1 MDAEPDVTVAWGG
14 LSTPGRRVLVQLG
27 AVWLLGTTLLTAAI
41 PALAPLLF
49 VGWGAVLVGLLVVV
63 VLGAGLLWLIARS
76 TASVTVLGARPG
88 LWVLLVLAG
97 GLALARLG
105 WRWTDEVGL
114 GVSSDATLTLLL
126 GGVPFVLVAGLLL
139 RGWRPR
145 LAAGLA
151 LVGLLGVGLVALARS
166 GPDEVTERLR
176 YAAQDRR
183 TAYVVEI
190 PGYRPVDSAYGGAL
204 GAGEFAPADPSA
216 VPPARYVNVI
226 ADPVV
231 GDARGEC
238 GQPHLDAA
246 PAAESCATEPGGA
259 VYLRGVVEHGYQIT
273 RGDRGVVVLG
283 SLAVDRDLLRRATRT
298 LRPAT
303 VGDLPTE
310 ERPADLFVVDLPGY
324 RAQPL
329 GIPRGVGYGPADHT
343 GGAASV
349 RVGLSV
355 TVAGQDPCVQAACT
369 SEGAGLTYVRREDSH
384 AYVLRR
390 GDVDVGVTGGVS
402 VGRELLRDAALSAR
416 PASEDEL
423 LRALPPPPDRDLL
436 DRLRAWLQT
445 VPAAATS

>member
-1 MDAEPDVTVAWGG
+1 MHAEPDVTVARGG
-14 LSTPGRRVLVQLG
+14 LSTPGRRVLGQLG
-27 AVWLLGTTLLTAAI
+27 AVWLLGSTLLTTVI

-76 TASVTVLGARPG
+76 TASVTVLGSRLG
-88 LWVLLVLAG
+88 LWALLVLAG
-97 GLALARLG
+97 GLALALLG

-114 GVSSDATLTLLL
+114 GISSDPSLALLL
-126 GGVPFVLVAGLLL
+126 GGVPYVLVAGLLL

-151 LVGLLGVGLVALARS
+151 LVGLLGFGLVALARS

-183 TAYVVEI
+183 AAYVVEI
-190 PGYRPVDSAYGGAL
+190 PGYRAIDSAYGGEL
-204 GAGEFAPADPSA
+204 GAGEFAPADPA
-216 VPPARYVNVI
+216 EVPPLRYVNVI
-226 ADPVV
+226 AGPVV

-246 PAAESCATEPGGA
+246 PTVESCATEPGGA
-259 VYLRGVVEHGYQIT
+259 VYLRGVVEHGYQMI
-273 RGDRGVVVLG
+273 RADRGVVVLG

-298 LRPAT
+298 IRPAT
-303 VGDLPTE
+303 AVDLPTE

-324 RAQPL
+324 RAQPI
-329 GIPRGVGYGPADHT
+329 GIPRGVGYAPADHT
-343 GGAASV
+343 GGDASV
-349 RVGLSV
+349 RVALHV
-355 TVAGQDPCVQAACT
+355 TFADQDPCFQAACT
-369 SEGAGLTYVRREDSH
+369 TEGNGLTYVRREDSH

-390 GDVDVGVTGGVS
+390 GDVHVAVTGGVS
-402 VGRELLRDAALSAR
+402 VDRSLLRDAALAAR

-423 LRALPPPPDRDLL
+423 LRALPPPPNRDLL
-436 DRLRAWLQT
+436 DRLRAWLQART
-445 VPAAATS
+445 

>member
-1 MDAEPDVTVAWGG
+1 MGAEPDVTGAWGG
-14 LSTPGRRVLVQLG
+14 PLTPGWRVLGQLG
-27 AVWLLGTTLLTAAI
+27 AVWMLGSALLTTVI

-49 VGWGAVLVGLLVVV
+49 VGLGAVLVGLLVVV
-63 VLGAGLLWLIARS
+63 VLGVGLLRLIARS
-76 TASVTVLGARPG
+76 TASVTVLGTRPG
-88 LWVLLVLAG
+88 LWALLVLVG
-97 GLALARLG
+97 GLALARLA

-126 GGVPFVLVAGLLL
+126 GGVPYVLVAGLLL

-151 LVGLLGVGLVALARS
+151 LVGLLGLGLVALARS

-176 YAAQDRR
+176 YATQDRR
-183 TAYVVEI
+183 TAYVVEV

-204 GAGEFAPADPSA
+204 GGGEFAPADPAA
-216 VPPARYVNVI
+216 VPPARHVNVI
-226 ADPVV
+226 AGPVV

-238 GQPHLDAA
+238 GQPHLDSA
-246 PAAESCATEPGGA
+246 PTVESCATESGGA
-259 VYLRGVVEHGYQIT
+259 VYLRGVVEHGYQVI

-303 VGDLPTE
+303 AVDLPTE

-329 GIPRGVGYGPADHT
+329 GIPPGVGYAPADHT

-349 RVGLSV
+349 RVALHV
-355 TVAGQDPCVQAACT
+355 TFAGQDPCFQATCT

-402 VGRELLRDAALSAR
+402 VDRSLLRDAALAAR

-445 VPAAATS
+445 RT

>member
-1 MDAEPDVTVAWGG
+1 MGAEPDVTGAWGG
-14 LSTPGRRVLVQLG
+14 QLTPGRRALGQLG
-27 AVWLLGTTLLTAAI
+27 AVWMLGSALLTTAI

-63 VLGAGLLWLIARS
+63 VLGVGLLRLIARS
-76 TASVTVLGARPG
+76 TASVTVLGTRPG
-88 LWVLLVLAG
+88 LWALLVLVG
-97 GLALARLG
+97 GLALARLA

-114 GVSSDATLTLLL
+114 GVSSDGTLTLLL
-126 GGVPFVLVAGLLL
+126 GGVPYVLVAGLLL

-151 LVGLLGVGLVALARS
+151 LVGLLGLGLVALARS

-176 YAAQDRR
+176 YATQDRR
-183 TAYVVEI
+183 TAYVVEV
-190 PGYRPVDSAYGGAL
+190 PGYSPVDPAYGGAL
-204 GAGEFAPADPSA
+204 GGGEFAPADLAA
-216 VPPARYVNVI
+216 VPPARHVNVI
-226 ADPVV
+226 AGPVV
-231 GDARGEC
+231 GDGRGEC
-238 GQPHLDAA
+238 GQPHLDSA
-246 PAAESCATEPGGA
+246 PTVESCATEPGGA
-259 VYLRGVVEHGYQIT
+259 VYLRGVVEHGYQVT

-303 VGDLPTE
+303 AVDLPTE

-329 GIPRGVGYGPADHT
+329 GIPPGVGYAPADHT

-349 RVGLSV
+349 RVALHV
-355 TVAGQDPCVQAACT
+355 TFAGQDLCFQATCT
-369 SEGAGLTYVRREDSH
+369 PEGAGLTYVRREDSH

-402 VGRELLRDAALSAR
+402 VDRSLLRDAALAAR

-445 VPAAATS
+445 GT